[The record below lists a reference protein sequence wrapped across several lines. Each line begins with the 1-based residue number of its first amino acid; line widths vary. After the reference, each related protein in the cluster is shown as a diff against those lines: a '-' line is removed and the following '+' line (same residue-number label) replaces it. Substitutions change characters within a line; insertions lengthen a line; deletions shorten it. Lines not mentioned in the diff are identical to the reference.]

1 MYFSSVFFTLK
12 NVYFSNDSMSESL
25 GGTPMTIFHIGYCK
39 CEGVGWDSG
48 YVVGGFIS
56 CMI

>member
-1 MYFSSVFFTLK
+1 
-12 NVYFSNDSMSESL
+12 MSESL
-25 GGTPMTIFHIGYCK
+25 GGTPMTIFHTWYGI

-48 YVVGGFIS
+48 YVMGGLIS